1 MDERQLAERL
11 RSAGLRVTPQRIAV
25 LWSLDESNH
34 PTADKVIERV
44 QKSHPT
50 ISSGTIYHILD
61 ALVEKD
67 VINKVYT
74 HGGVTRYDA
83 ILDKHHHLHDIKTN
97 IIEDYF
103 DNELFDVVKDYL
115 KNKKIQNFE
124 LEDIKIKLIGSFN
137 KQQP

>member
-1 MDERQLAERL
+1 MDEHKLAGRL

-25 LWSLDESNH
+25 LNALNESNH

-44 QKSHPT
+44 QQSHPT

-67 VINKVYT
+67 MINKVYT

-83 ILDKHHHLHDIKTN
+83 ILEKHHHLHDIKTN
-97 IIEDYF
+97 TIEDYF
-103 DNELFDVVKDYL
+103 DDELFDVVKGYL
-115 KNKKIQNFE
+115 QNKNIQNFE
-124 LEDIKIKLIGSFN
+124 LKDIKIKLI
-137 KQQP
+137 